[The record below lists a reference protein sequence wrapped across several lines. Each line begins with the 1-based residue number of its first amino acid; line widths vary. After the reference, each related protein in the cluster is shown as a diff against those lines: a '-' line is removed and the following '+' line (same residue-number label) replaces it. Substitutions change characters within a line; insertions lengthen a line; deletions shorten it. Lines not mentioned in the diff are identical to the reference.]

1 MRSRAS
7 KYQEIIRESAE
18 WSREDLEEEKQ
29 EQENQVDGDD
39 SESVCKINEY
49 KMMKEY
55 LLGILQRKLDKKCY
69 DKIIKSSKRAANKA
83 KKSWSIGS
91 CYKSLKVA

>member
-18 WSREDLEEEKQ
+18 WSREDLEEEEQ
-29 EQENQVDGDD
+29 EQKSQGHGDD

-49 KMMKEY
+49 KMMKEHV
-55 LLGILQRKLDKKCY
+55 LKILQRKLDKKYY
-69 DKIIKSSKRAANKA
+69 DKIIKSSKRAAKKA